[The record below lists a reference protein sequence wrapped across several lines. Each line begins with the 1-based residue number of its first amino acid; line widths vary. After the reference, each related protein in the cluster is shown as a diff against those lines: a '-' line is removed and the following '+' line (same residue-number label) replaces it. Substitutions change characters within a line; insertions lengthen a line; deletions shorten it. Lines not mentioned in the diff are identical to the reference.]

1 MAPHFLFVFKR
12 PDGGGVDRLYP
23 FMRENPL
30 FLYNYGA
37 ELHVAGLWT
46 ASLSILTECVRG
58 LNDMDVQMLL
68 ADNYS
73 RLVKLYGQTGRDAEA
88 RQLAGEIIVKPVKVP
103 SFRVDRMKREME
115 KYLRKP

>member
-1 MAPHFLFVFKR
+1 MCPNR
-12 PDGGGVDRLYP
+12 
-23 FMRENPL
+23 FMPL
-30 FLYNYGA
+30 
-37 ELHVAGLWT
+37 
-46 ASLSILTECVRG
+46 
-58 LNDMDVQMLL
+58 D
-68 ADNYS
+68 